1 MRKRKSFTTFKIVLS
16 GVRIP
21 WFLVVISIITSFVM
35 SNAMI
40 KSAVITA
47 QVIDSSGNIKTDQ
60 LTQYIVYTL
69 GAGLLAVVG
78 NYVNSLMTEK
88 INLRVR
94 KKLWKKM
101 LKLPLSYYDRE
112 SGESLVSRVTTDCDQ
127 ASQFIGVLI
136 MLINSS
142 YGLYLAVKS
151 MYGFSP
157 ELTLW
162 SIILVPLVAVAVSL
176 CGKLLYKTM
185 NNFYVSRS
193 KTTEYLLERVR
204 NLRLIRSSNMEIT
217 ETNVGSD
224 YFKQFFKTGIQSTLS
239 DSLMSSFIG
248 ITPIGLIIITF
259 IIGGIKVSAGAMS
272 IGVVI
277 GFYSVSSMASIRLN
291 ALINVYGS
299 LMSANGVFEKISNI
313 LTEEE
318 EPVSGRPMDLP
329 DEDIMI
335 QDVKFGY
342 QEKEI
347 LKDITCVV
355 PKSKITAIIGNNGA
369 GKTTLFKLL
378 ERMYEP
384 NSGQIMF
391 GSVPITDFN
400 TVSWRRAFA
409 LVSQDRPLL
418 SGTIRDNIT
427 YGCNRKVTDEELEKV
442 AKQANIWELI
452 ESLPDGFDTMV
463 EPNGGNFS
471 GGQRQC
477 IAIARAI
484 TRNPDYLLLDEAT
497 SNLDAKSERI
507 VSDALANLMKGRT
520 TIMIAHSIS
529 AIANADNVIVLN
541 NGHVEAYGDIEEV
554 SASSS
559 VFRDFLQSQYLKEEA

>member
-1 MRKRKSFTTFKIVLS
+1 MRKKTFTTFKIVLS
-16 GVRIP
+16 GVHIP
-21 WFLVVISIITSFVM
+21 WLLVIISIVSSFVM

-40 KSAVITA
+40 KSAIITA
-47 QVIDSSGNIKTDQ
+47 QVIDSSGNIKTEQ
-60 LTQYIVYTL
+60 LTQYIIYTL

-78 NYVNSLMTEK
+78 NYVNSVMTER
-88 INLRVR
+88 INLGVR
-94 KKLWKKM
+94 TKLWKKI

-127 ASQFIGVLI
+127 ASGFIGVLI
-136 MLINSS
+136 MLINST

-151 MYGFSP
+151 MYGFSA

-162 SIILVPLVAVAVSL
+162 SLILVPVVAIAVSL
-176 CGKLLYKTM
+176 CGRLLYKTI
-185 NNFYVSRS
+185 NKFYISRS
-193 KTTEYLLERVR
+193 KMTEYLLERVK
-204 NLRLIRSSNMEIT
+204 NLRLIRSSNMVNT
-217 ETNVGSD
+217 ETAVGND
-224 YFKQFFKTGIQSTLS
+224 FFKNFFVTGIQSTLS

-259 IIGGIKVSAGAMS
+259 IIGGMKVSAGAMT

-277 GFYSVSSMASIRLN
+277 GFYGVSGMASLRIN

-299 LMSANGVFEKISNI
+299 FVSANGVFDKISTV

-318 EPVSGRPMDLP
+318 EPFSGRPMDLP
-329 DEDIMI
+329 DEDIIVENVMFAYN
-335 QDVKFGY
+335 D
-342 QEKEI
+342 KEI
-347 LKDITCVV
+347 LKGISCVI
-355 PKSKITAIIGNNGA
+355 PRNKITAIIGNNGS

-384 NSGQIMF
+384 NSGEIMF
-391 GSVPITDFN
+391 GTVPVTDFN
-400 TVSWRRAFA
+400 PVSWRRAFA

-418 SGTIRDNIT
+418 SGTIRENIT
-427 YGCNRKVTDEELEKV
+427 YGCNRKVSDEELEQV
-442 AKQANIWELI
+442 ALQSNIWELI
-452 ESLPDGFDTMV
+452 QSLPEGFDTMV

-520 TIMIAHSIS
+520 TIMIAHSLS
-529 AIANADNVIVLN
+529 AIANADNVIVLQDGN
-541 NGHVEAYGDIEEV
+541 VEACGDIEEV
-554 SASSS
+554 AVSSS
-559 VFRDFLQSQYLKEEA
+559 VFRDFMQSQYLKEEE